1 MSELCIRHAVESD
14 AQFIAE
20 YNRAM
25 ALETENKI
33 LDPETV
39 IQGVKRVFQTPQYG
53 FYLVA
58 EGPVDSGGSSVV
70 GCLLI
75 TYEWSDWRNGLFW
88 WIMSVYVAP
97 GARRKGVYRSLY
109 QYARQLAGEDQ
120 NICGI
125 RLYVD
130 RENTRAQKTYASLG
144 MFKTDYHL
152 YETEFSKTC

>member
-1 MSELCIRHAVESD
+1 MSELCIRHALESD

-39 IQGVKRVFQTPQYG
+39 IQGVKRIFQTPQYG

-58 EGPVDSGGSSVV
+58 ERPVDSGGNSVV

-97 GARRKGVYRSLY
+97 GARRRGVYRSLY
-109 QYARQLAGEDQ
+109 RHARQLAGEDQ

-152 YETEFSKTC
+152 YETDFSKTC